1 MTPSDYASML
11 LRSLGCGELMIWED
25 NRSTESLWQ
34 ESGGMWLTGLHNGPP
49 RQCSAPVASAMRGA
63 WLALCALHPGKLD
76 PQFDAHC
83 LLGERAALANLQRAG
98 QISAGGAAHLL
109 QTVDGWLALN
119 LAREDDWTLLPA
131 WLEADVGDLQ
141 HLRTLLTLNETENL
155 VARGRI
161 MGLAVAALPKRRP
174 ACSFA
179 SWITRKRL
187 APPVATLGHR
197 PVVLDLSSLWAGPL
211 CAQILQECGARVI
224 RVESIKRPDGAR
236 FGVQS
241 FYDLLN
247 GGKESVALRLDT
259 QHGQSCLKDLL
270 ASADIIIEG
279 SRPRALENMGI
290 DAASFIAQGQS
301 KVWLSITG
309 YGRAL
314 GNRDW
319 IAFGDDAAVAAGLS
333 NTIDLPPVFCA
344 DAVADP
350 LTGLHAAVA
359 VLQSW
364 LSGGG
369 ELLDVSLF
377 SVARSI
383 ASLANLA
390 KCEQDNLSA
399 PMPMVSDDIS
409 QIQRPRAR
417 AIVSKAVA
425 LGTHTDAV
433 IEEFLGD
440 RQRYSQAGAR

>member
-1 MTPSDYASML
+1 ML
-11 LRSLGCGELMIWED
+11 LRSLGCGELAIRQD
-25 NRSTESLWQ
+25 NRSAKSLWQ
-34 ESGGMWLTGLHNGPP
+34 ESGGLWLTGLRNEYP

-76 PQFDAHC
+76 PKFDAHC
-83 LLGERAALANLQRAG
+83 LLGERAALAKLQRAG
-98 QISAGGAAHLL
+98 QVSAGGAARLL

-131 WLEADVGDLQ
+131 WLENEVDDLQ
-141 HLRTLLTLNETENL
+141 NLRTLLTLSHTENL
-155 VARGRI
+155 VARGRM
-161 MGLAVAALPKRRP
+161 MGLAVAALPKRLP
-174 ACSFA
+174 ACSFS
-179 SWITRKRL
+179 SWITRQRL
-187 APPVATLGHR
+187 AAPVETLGR
-197 PVVLDLSSLWAGPL
+197 QPLVLDLSSLWAGPL
-211 CAQILQECGARVI
+211 CAQILQDCGARVI
-224 RVESIKRPDGAR
+224 RVESTKRPDGAR

-241 FYDLLN
+241 FFDLLN

-259 QHGQSCLKDLL
+259 QHGRSCLKGLL
-270 ASADIIIEG
+270 TAADIVIEG

-290 DAASFIAQGQS
+290 DAARFVAQGQV

-309 YGRAL
+309 YGRAE

-333 NTIDLPPVFCA
+333 NTIGLPPVFCS

-377 SVARSI
+377 SVAQSI

-399 PMPMVSDDIS
+399 PLPMVSDDIS

-433 IEEFLGD
+433 IEEFLGAG
-440 RQRYSQAGAR
+440 QRYSRADAR